1 MYQKKIKYKDYNGNE
16 REETFYFH
24 FNKAE
29 LLDKEFRTPGGIEN
43 YTRSIIETQDG
54 QKLADMFKML
64 IQESYGIKDPEG
76 RRFMKSPEILKNFV
90 ETEAYAELYMQLA
103 TDSTAAA
110 EFFNGIFPKDDLEAA
125 KKQKELAERAGIA
138 PVPSAPVATPA
149 ADVVPMVE
157 GQQVFTPTV
166 Q

>member
-1 MYQKKIKYKDYNGNE
+1 MYQKKIKYTDYNGNE

-43 YTRSIIETQDG
+43 YVKNIIETQDG

-76 RRFMKSPEILKNFV
+76 RRFMKSPEILRNFV

-125 KKQKELAERAGIA
+125 KRQKELAEKAGITPVANPAPSQA
-138 PVPSAPVATPA
+138 PVNT
-149 ADVVPMVE
+149 VPMVE
-157 GQQVFTPTV
+157 GQQILSPV